1 MVVWIL
7 FALGAMLLSL
17 LVVVGLLVIMV
28 HEVHVEEA
36 AKVHKHPH
44 TSLRSTSV
52 GSNSGEGQVISARPE
67 SEKVVN
73 IDWRAPGEG
82 EGGSMLD
89 SFNVKDV
96 AATRSADSVI
106 ESEQGRGYERD
117 STVVAGGNGG
127 PTAAPTRSWQLA
139 QFKEDMQEFAM
150 RKKEPRIEILPA
162 YLGGKRKSELK
173 QDKLVLLHDE
183 EIVPTSRDRSLK
195 ASNILGQTRALMEAQ
210 EALKR
215 HPLYGSLYPVP
226 GSSAVGATSIKAGSP
241 DALIDTMV
249 ALYNSPQ
256 CNNSPVYLT
265 MASVGDEL
273 YWQLIENFIYSL
285 VKFEIISCGLVICVS
300 DPHCMELCQDSHF
313 PCFNYRESTTPLPSM
328 MEQIGILKLAHV
340 PQALARGVDLFM
352 LDLDVGFLNDP
363 RHMTK
368 VFYETPTI
376 DIFVQLDLLFIMNR
390 STVGWKQWFTEPL
403 PNIGLFLCRG
413 NTKTKRVFDHAWG
426 KYSQMTDLNAKK
438 NPGKDQNHV
447 LDGMRIGRGTYGL
460 RFAYFKNSTA
470 ALLDKIVQKWRGVEL
485 GGKPVS
491 DFLEQQKT
499 IAVHTTCYEQRTKV
513 MGLKAV
519 NGFWNP
525 RYYDPLRS
533 TLTKQILFISE
544 AQVRDEV
551 RSMVWLSMATKRSF
565 IAPNLLGA
573 PDHIDTTRIE
583 HLGHAMWP
591 GFRVAY
597 LKRQRGKKRFWGGHS
612 ETMVRNALDVEL
624 LEPAYYWR
632 VARDY
637 DDVPAPVVVP
647 FYDSDSLV
655 TIRDRILSL
664 GTADNANSRV
674 VLHYQMTEADRS
686 TLADAHR
693 GESKEDATAR
703 VVAWAEDSVGHFP
716 DRFDIELRRYAPLP
730 KVKAIREAP
739 GVTEVLNGMRTCKDV
754 FARLRGN
761 RTCFQVCD

>member
-1 MVVWIL
+1 
-7 FALGAMLLSL
+7 MLLSL
-17 LVVVGLLVIMV
+17 VVVMGLLVIMV
-28 HEVHVEEA
+28 HEVHVEETSMRHN
-36 AKVHKHPH
+36 KPHK
-44 TSLRSTSV
+44 SLRSAP
-52 GSNSGEGQVISARPE
+52 GIRSNTNEQAAAVSLKPE
-67 SEKVVN
+67 MAVN
-73 IDWRAPGEG
+73 IDWRAS
-82 EGGSMLD
+82 GGAVGGAGIG
-89 SFNVKDV
+89 SFNVNDV
-96 AATRSADSVI
+96 AATSSADSVV
-106 ESEQGRGYERD
+106 ESEQGKGYEKPID
-117 STVVAGGNGG
+117 TPVVVGGDGV

-139 QFKEDMQEFAM
+139 QHKEDEREFAM
-150 RKKEPRIEILPA
+150 RRQEPRIEILPA

-183 EIVPTSRDRSLK
+183 EINPLMRDRSLK
-195 ASNILGQTRALMEAQ
+195 PSNTLGQTRALLEAQ

-215 HPLYGSLYPVP
+215 HPLYGALYAVP
-226 GSSAVGATSIKAGSP
+226 GSSAASGASIKTDSP
-241 DALIDTMV
+241 EALIDTMV
-249 ALYNSPQ
+249 TLYNSKQ
-256 CNNSPVYLT
+256 CTNSPVYLT

-285 VKFEIISCGLVICVS
+285 VKFDVISCGLVICVS
-300 DPHCMELCQDSHF
+300 DPHCMELCQDSYF

-340 PQALARGVDLFM
+340 PQALSRGVDLFM

-376 DIFVQLDLLFIMNR
+376 DIFVQLDFLFIMNR

-413 NTKTKRVFDHAWG
+413 NSKTKRVFDHAWG
-426 KYSQMTDLNAKK
+426 KYSRMTDLNAKK

-447 LDGMRIGRGTYGL
+447 LDGMRIGRGTDGL

-491 DFLEQQKT
+491 DYLEQQKT

-551 RSMVWLSMATKRSF
+551 RSMAWLSMATKRSF
-565 IAPNLLGA
+565 VAPNLLGA
-573 PDHIDTTRIE
+573 PDHIETTRIE
-583 HLGHAMWP
+583 HLSHAMWP
-591 GFRVAY
+591 GFRVMF
-597 LKRQRGKKRFWGGHS
+597 LKRQRGSKRFWGGHS
-612 ETMVRNALDVEL
+612 ETMVRNMLDVEL

-637 DDVPAPVVVP
+637 DDVPDPVIVP
-647 FYDSDSLV
+647 WYATDTLV
-655 TIRDRILSL
+655 AIRDRILALDTSSN
-664 GTADNANSRV
+664 GNSRV
-674 VLHYQMTEADRS
+674 VLHYQMTEADRN
-686 TLADAHR
+686 TLVGQARAETAEE
-693 GESKEDATAR
+693 GTAR
-703 VVAWAEDSVGHFP
+703 VVKWAEDSVGHYP
-716 DRFDIELRRYAPLP
+716 DRFDVELRRYAPLP
-730 KVKAIREAP
+730 KVKAIRDEL
-739 GVTEVLNGMRTCKDV
+739 GVQEVLNGMRTCKDV